1 MHVGE
6 FAMAETV
13 INKLQFTNRLRCHKL
28 SVIAQ
33 ARPLKVAPNFSLLT
47 PVPSTHMVIL
57 MSWTAK
63 KTQFASAAMQT
74 NVKLTTLL
82 LEVPHLTPSKLEEQ
96 LV

>member
-1 MHVGE
+1 MHNGE

-13 INKLQFTNRLRCHKL
+13 INELQSTNRLRCRKL
-28 SVIAQ
+28 SATAQ

-47 PVPSTHMVIL
+47 PVPSTLMVTL

-63 KTQFASAAMQT
+63 KTLFAFEAMQT